1 MKKLT
6 VILILLICAVGTY
19 AQSPRVNK
27 AISRA
32 KELFIATANGNV
44 ATIKKLTLPD
54 FYKEKYPY
62 SDARVRELLLSVPYE
77 KRQRMID
84 QIKNHC
90 KATTL
95 MNRAGDVITVTLEN
109 QITGKEITIRLLDEE
124 ENGNWLVFDYE
135 Y

>member
-6 VILILLICAVGTY
+6 VMLILLICVVGTY

-44 ATIKKLTLPD
+44 AAIKKLTLPD

-62 SDARVRELLLSVPYE
+62 SDSKVRELLLSVPFE
-77 KRQRMID
+77 KRQRLID

-90 KATTL
+90 KASTL

-109 QITGKEITIRLLDEE
+109 HITGKEITIRLLDEE
-124 ENGNWLVFDYE
+124 ENGEWLVFEYE